1 MNTLFASRPDKVLPR
16 FEDLTMDVKGS
27 QREARNRPDVL
38 TNRDIEAE
46 ILAQLARRIR
56 LVRQTSQT
64 PEGFHAFTMNTKFSC
79 SPLCFIQF

>member
-27 QREARNRPDVL
+27 QREPGNRPDVL

-46 ILAQLARRIR
+46 ILAQLARRGFDWSGKR
-56 LVRQTSQT
+56 RRHRRDSMPSQ
-64 PEGFHAFTMNTKFSC
+64 
-79 SPLCFIQF
+79 